1 MVFRY
6 PLEHELVQ
14 RVEEIPTEVHP
25 RHWVIR
31 DDNQQQYQ
39 GVVSLDESP
48 LYLELHWKA
57 TGRDRAQLVGRFRL
71 DLERLLEAGYVSRG
85 SEGSTSSD
93 VRVRLHRGERGVI
106 AIQAASDMPSIAIG
120 MVDMTM

>member
-1 MVFRY
+1 MVFTY
-6 PLEHELVQ
+6 PLEHEFVQ
-14 RVEEIPTEVHP
+14 RVEEIPTGVHP

-48 LYLELHWKA
+48 LYLELYWKA
-57 TGRDRAQLVGRFRL
+57 TSRDRQQLVGKFRL
-71 DLERLLEAGYVSRG
+71 DLERLLEAGYVRRESDR
-85 SEGSTSSD
+85 SSD
-93 VRVRLHRGERGVI
+93 VRVRVHRGERGVI
-106 AIQAASDMPSIAIG
+106 AIQVASDSPSISIG